1 MMPFE
6 IPGHLDVRHG
16 HLHIGGVDTVD
27 LAAEYG
33 TPLYVTNEDRL
44 RANYRRFA
52 AAFPEAHIF
61 FAAKSNNNIVVQKI
75 LAQEG
80 AGADAFSDG
89 EIFLARLA
97 GIPANKILFTGNSKT
112 DAELQYAV
120 DAGTMVSVDSHDEL
134 IALSR
139 ISSAAGK
146 EIKIAFRV
154 NPDVDARAHPKLATG
169 LAKSK
174 FGIPGEQ
181 IVSIY
186 REAKGLP
193 GVKPVGI
200 HCHIGSMILDTA
212 PYEETTRKM
221 MDLVEQISG
230 FINLE
235 WVDLGGGYGV
245 PYQKDIKPTAP
256 EAWANVIMPVFRER
270 CRKLGIHPE
279 LHLEPGR
286 YIVADTTV
294 LLMHVN
300 TVKRSSSNFAA
311 TDAGFNTL
319 IRPAM
324 YDSYHEAV
332 IANKAD
338 AAPADTYTIAGPVCE
353 SGDLLATDRKLPAIR
368 KGDIVA
374 LLDAGAYG
382 FCMSSQYV
390 GRPRCAEVLVH
401 NGQAE
406 LIRKR
411 ETYDDLLQNQIVPGR
426 LL

>member
-1 MMPFE
+1 MKPFE
-6 IPGHLDVRHG
+6 IPGHLEVRHG
-16 HLHIGGVDTVD
+16 HLHIGGVDTVS
-27 LAAEYG
+27 LAEEYG

-52 AAFPEAHIF
+52 AAFPGASIF
-61 FAAKSNNNIVVQKI
+61 FAAKSNNNLVVQRI

-89 EIFLARLA
+89 EIYLARLA
-97 GIPANKILFTGNSKT
+97 GIPAEKILFTGNSKT
-112 DAELQYAV
+112 DAELKYAV

-134 IALSR
+134 IALSK
-139 ISSAAGK
+139 IASAAGK
-146 EIKIAFRV
+146 EVKIAFRV

-169 LAKSK
+169 LGKSK
-174 FGIPGEQ
+174 FGIPRGQ

-193 GVKPVGI
+193 GVKPAGI
-200 HCHIGSMILDTA
+200 HCHIGSMILETA
-212 PYEETTRKM
+212 PYRETTEKM
-221 MDLVEQISG
+221 MDIVEQICG
-230 FINLE
+230 FVDLE

-245 PYQKDIKPTAP
+245 PYQKDVKATAP
-256 EAWANVIMPVFRER
+256 EEWANAILPVFSER
-270 CRKLGIHPE
+270 CEKLGIRPG

-286 YIVADTTV
+286 YVVADTTV
-294 LLMHVN
+294 LLMLVN
-300 TVKRSSSNFAA
+300 SVKKASSHFVA

-324 YDSYHEAV
+324 YDAYHEAV

-338 AAPADTYTIAGPVCE
+338 GAPADTYTIVGPVCE
-353 SGDLLATDRKLPAIR
+353 SGDILATDRKLPEVR

-401 NGQAE
+401 DGQAE

-411 ETYDDLLQNQIVPGR
+411 ETYDDLLQNQIMPGR

>member
-6 IPGHLDVRHG
+6 IPGHLEVKHG

-33 TPLYVTNEDRL
+33 TPLYVTSEDRL
-44 RANYRRFA
+44 RDNFRRFA
-52 AAFPEAHIF
+52 AAFPGVSLF

-75 LAQEG
+75 LAKEG

-89 EIFLARLA
+89 EIYLARLA
-97 GIPANKILFTGNSKT
+97 GIPAEKILFTGNSKT
-112 DAELQYAV
+112 DSELRYAV

-134 IALSR
+134 LALSR
-139 ISSAAGK
+139 IASAAGK

-154 NPDVDARAHPKLATG
+154 NPDVDAKAHPKLATG
-169 LAKSK
+169 LGKSK
-174 FGIPGEQ
+174 FGIPREQ

-186 REAKGLP
+186 REAKDLP

-212 PYEETTRKM
+212 PYAETTRKM

-230 FINLE
+230 FIDLE
-235 WVDLGGGYGV
+235 WVDLGGGFGV
-245 PYQKDIKPTAP
+245 PYDKSVKPTPP
-256 EAWANVIMPVFRER
+256 EAWANAILPIFRER
-270 CRKLGIHPE
+270 CAKLGIHPE

-294 LLMHVN
+294 LLMQVN
-300 TVKRSSSNFAA
+300 TVKKSSSHFVG

-338 AAPADTYTIAGPVCE
+338 ASPADTYTVVGPICE
-353 SGDLLATDRKLPAIR
+353 SGDILATDRKLPAVR
-368 KGDIVA
+368 KGDLVA

-401 NGQAE
+401 NGQSE